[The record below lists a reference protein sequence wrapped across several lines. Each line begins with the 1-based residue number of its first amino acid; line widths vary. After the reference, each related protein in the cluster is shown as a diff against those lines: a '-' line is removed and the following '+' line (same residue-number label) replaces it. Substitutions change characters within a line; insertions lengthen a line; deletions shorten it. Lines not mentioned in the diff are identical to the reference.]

1 MSDRSRSGNAD
12 EQAYTPDELAA
23 GEAEARMPTD
33 ALGGRVGGEGAGVTG
48 LGATTESQTGG
59 ALTSGLGTQEAQADL
74 PATGLGEVGAV
85 VVGGPHSNPYGEV
98 AAVDDR
104 AGLDADLTIP
114 GAASLG
120 ETGLEGGALTEADR
134 DRLAP

>member
-1 MSDRSRSGNAD
+1 
-12 EQAYTPDELAA
+12 
-23 GEAEARMPTD
+23 MPTD

-104 AGLDADLTIP
+104 AGLDDDLTIP

-120 ETGLEGGALTEADR
+120 DTGLAGGALTEADR